1 MVAREMQFLYTYP
14 ELQGLDGHLLDAGP
28 IPMVAQAAEAAGWHG
43 LGFTEHP
50 APGARWLASGGHQ
63 TLDPFVA
70 LATAA
75 AVTERLRLLT
85 YLAVAPYR
93 NPSLLAKAAA
103 SVDIVSNGRCV
114 LGMGTGYQKSE
125 FFALGVDFEERN
137 VLTEEVLDVLPLH
150 WSGEPFS
157 YKGTHF
163 EARDVIA
170 RPRPPQQPI
179 PVWLGGNS
187 KLTLRRIAA
196 RCQGWMPLI
205 GSAELAATTRTPAVS
220 TPADIAARVAELR
233 ELGGERESA
242 IDVAPAYIDRT
253 ITDLTNDVERHR
265 DAFGA
270 LEAAGA
276 TWILVPGSSGSPAET
291 KEFLAGF
298 AETYIGAR

>member
-1 MVAREMQFLYTYP
+1 MRFLYTYP
-14 ELQGLDGHLLDAGP
+14 EFQGLDGHLLDAGP
-28 IPMVAQAAEAAGWHG
+28 IPMVAKAAEAAGWHG

-93 NPSLLAKAAA
+93 NPALLAKAAA
-103 SVDIVSNGRCV
+103 SVDIVSHGRFL

-179 PVWLGGNS
+179 PIWLGGNS
-187 KLTLRRIAA
+187 KLTLRRIAE
-196 RCQGWMPLI
+196 RGQGWMPLI

-233 ELGGERESA
+233 GLAGERGSA
-242 IDVAPAYIDRT
+242 IDVAPAYVDPT
-253 ITDLTNDVERHR
+253 IVDPTTDVERHR
-265 DAFGA
+265 DAFGQ

-276 TWILVPGSSGSPAET
+276 TWILVPGSSGSPT
-291 KEFLAGF
+291 QTQEFLAAF
-298 AETYIGAR
+298 AETYIEAR

>member
-1 MVAREMQFLYTYP
+1 MRFLYTYP

-28 IPMVAQAAEAAGWHG
+28 IPAVAQAAEQAGWHG
-43 LGFTEHP
+43 LAFTEHP
-50 APGARWLASGGHQ
+50 APGARWLAAGGHQ

-93 NPSLLAKAAA
+93 NPALLAKAAA
-103 SVDIVSNGRCV
+103 SVDIVSEGRCV
-114 LGMGTGYQKSE
+114 LGLGTGYQKSE

-137 VLTEEVLDVLPLH
+137 VLTDEVLDVLPLH

-157 YKGTHF
+157 YQGTHF

-187 KLTLRRIAA
+187 TLTLRRIAD

-205 GSAELAATTRTPAVS
+205 GSADLAATTRTPQVT
-220 TPADIAARVAELR
+220 TPADVAERVTRLR
-233 ELGGERESA
+233 DLAGVRASS
-242 IDVAPAYIDRT
+242 IDVAPAYIDAS
-253 ITDLTNDVERHR
+253 IGEPTNDVERHR
-265 DAFGA
+265 HAFGE
-270 LEAAGA
+270 LEGAGA
-276 TWILVPGSSGSPAET
+276 TWVIVPGSSRSLPET
-291 KEFLAGF
+291 REFLAAF
-298 AETYIGAR
+298 AEAYIEAP